1 MDSRLRALLMC
12 TMMIASVMAGCLG
25 GDDDPEPEPEPVMG
39 CMDATANNYDSTAT
53 EDDGSC
59 TYDPVEVLGCMDS
72 AATNYNAAATTDDGS
87 CTYPPTHASVMAG
100 YADGTHTYAE
110 AWAALMDIRE
120 CKETGTNNPCEI
132 VSMGYGDAATL
143 DPHDAYDSASGDVI
157 ENVYDT
163 LYRYEGD
170 GNGNAIIVPRLA
182 TSHEVSADMLTY
194 TFTLRDDVYFS
205 NGDHMTA
212 EDVVYSWERVN
223 EYGAPESH
231 VAWITQQNFETSG
244 LTMIDDTHFSV
255 TLTQPY
261 AGFVSTI
268 AYTVGAVVNKDMCEA
283 NRVVVADDPA
293 TTDVDETSDDWCHGW
308 MDEAPLGAGTGAY
321 ILDTWSRE
329 DKIIMT
335 PNWMHWDS
343 GNYNI
348 NKFTEFTN
356 VDESQTRLLAFQD
369 GEADFGAL
377 NFEDLPNFCY
387 IDDNGN
393 GMFDAGED
401 AALDDKP
408 NIASK
413 DGFICTYR
421 ESFTITLAALNLDPN
436 DATETPILNYDSDGD
451 GTDDANVMSVPAV
464 RTAIAYAFDYDTAR
478 RVTYDNNLAPVY
490 GPIPNGFLYDESQYE
505 VFTYDLTHAEQL
517 LEDAGF
523 VRQYDCAELANN
535 NTVMVTDDPATTED
549 ETASACRLPSILRI
563 MANEGN
569 DYRIAMA
576 AQIEQALG
584 SIGVAT
590 DGDAKPWAEYLDMYY
605 TGTFEIRFSGWA
617 PDYLDPDNYWSP
629 FAASSEDVYG
639 TGYHNAA
646 LDALLQDAKV
656 STDDTVRLDLYSQ
669 AFNLWVEDP
678 NMIIVGQG
686 NGIGAKHND
695 ICSAPWAAIGSAHW
709 FDYDKLPMVDGALV
723 GSC

>member
-387 IDDNGN
+387 IDDNDN

-656 STDDTVRLDLYSQ
+656 STDDAVRLDLYSQ
-669 AFNLWVEDP
+669 AFDLWVNDP

>member
-1 MDSRLRALLMC
+1 MC

-387 IDDNGN
+387 IDDNDN

-656 STDDTVRLDLYSQ
+656 STDDAVRLDLYSQ
-669 AFNLWVEDP
+669 AFDLWVEDP

>member
-1 MDSRLRALLMC
+1 MC

-100 YADGTHTYAE
+100 YVDGTHTYAE

-283 NRVVVADDPA
+283 NRDVVADDPA

-387 IDDNGN
+387 IDDNDN

-656 STDDTVRLDLYSQ
+656 STDDDVRLDLYSQ
-669 AFNLWVEDP
+669 AFDLWVNDP

>member
-1 MDSRLRALLMC
+1 MC

-505 VFTYDLTHAEQL
+505 VFTYDLSHAEQL

-656 STDDTVRLDLYSQ
+656 STEDTVRLDLYSQ

>member
-1 MDSRLRALLMC
+1 
-12 TMMIASVMAGCLG
+12 MMIASVMAGCLG

-387 IDDNGN
+387 IDDNDN

-505 VFTYDLTHAEQL
+505 VFTYDLSHAEQL

>member
-1 MDSRLRALLMC
+1 MC

-505 VFTYDLTHAEQL
+505 VFTYDLTYAEQL

-535 NTVMVTDDPATTED
+535 NTVMVTDDPQTTVD

-669 AFNLWVEDP
+669 AFDLWVNDP